1 MSGSEDQSLILMFK
15 ALHSIPNG
23 YYFQLAILCTL
34 IHLDSSQI
42 GRWICNCTLTGY
54 ISGSHMNIF
63 LIELLSIVYCC
74 FSNYWGFIRLWF
86 DSLIITLV
94 NINNCEWLML
104 LMVIICITSHT
115 VVRVPL
121 PYGHRNWNE
130 KGDFCLLKTCWI
142 SRNWKLEARLSL
154 LSPNANTYILLILLY
169 WRSFGFFIIEH
180 FSTAFLL
187 WNANIISN
195 RLVSY
200 QLKLSRM
207 LL

>member
-1 MSGSEDQSLILMFK
+1 M
-15 ALHSIPNG
+15 
-23 YYFQLAILCTL
+23 T
-34 IHLDSSQI
+34 
-42 GRWICNCTLTGY
+42 
-54 ISGSHMNIF
+54 IF

-130 KGDFCLLKTCWI
+130 KGDFCLLKKCWI